1 MLYSDGYKGLF
12 LHKPFRRKRE
22 PALNQLK
29 PVDAVIVL
37 KEPLRRSFLS
47 TDRRYEEV
55 TVYYV
60 LTLIFSELWSTKA
73 P

>member
-1 MLYSDGYKGLF
+1 MDRKDCFLY
-12 LHKPFRRKRE
+12 KPFRRKRG

-47 TDRRYEEV
+47 TAQRYEEV